1 MANKDAKG
9 AGSILGLSEI
19 TENKAIWRMLV
30 AEFVGTF
37 LLVVIGCGSIIFSET
52 DFIVRVALTFGLTV
66 ATLAQTIG
74 HISGC
79 HINPAVTLSLF
90 VTGDIKLLR
99 ALLFVVV
106 QLIGAVGGAAV
117 LRLMVP
123 ESKEGNLGI
132 TNLGNELTDVQGFL
146 MEIILTFL
154 LLFVIHGVCDPRR
167 KDIKGSAPLAIGL
180 AVTACHLCGVRNGT
194 STYCRNGTDNY
205 FQIPFS
211 GSSINPARS
220 FGPAVIMD
228 LWENHWVYWAGPL
241 LGGVLAGLI
250 YKYLFKAQ
258 KSDPDSY
265 DF

>member
-1 MANKDAKG
+1 MHRATS
-9 AGSILGLSEI
+9 GSQEVGQPRFELRKRLNRVFGF
-19 TENKAIWRMLV
+19 
-30 AEFVGTF
+30 FVFF
-37 LLVVIGCGSIIFSET
+37 LFLH
-52 DFIVRVALTFGLTV
+52 
-66 ATLAQTIG
+66 Q
-74 HISGC
+74 
-79 HINPAVTLSLF
+79 F
-90 VTGDIKLLR
+90 V
-99 ALLFVVV
+99 F
-106 QLIGAVGGAAV
+106 Q
-117 LRLMVP
+117 LMVP

-180 AVTACHLCGVRNGT
+180 AVTACHLCG
-194 STYCRNGTDNY
+194 
-205 FQIPFS
+205 IPFS

>member
-1 MANKDAKG
+1 
-9 AGSILGLSEI
+9 
-19 TENKAIWRMLV
+19 
-30 AEFVGTF
+30 
-37 LLVVIGCGSIIFSET
+37 
-52 DFIVRVALTFGLTV
+52 
-66 ATLAQTIG
+66 
-74 HISGC
+74 
-79 HINPAVTLSLF
+79 
-90 VTGDIKLLR
+90 
-99 ALLFVVV
+99 
-106 QLIGAVGGAAV
+106 
-117 LRLMVP
+117 
-123 ESKEGNLGI
+123 
-132 TNLGNELTDVQGFL
+132 LGNELTDVQGFL

-180 AVTACHLCGVRNGT
+180 AVTACHLCG
-194 STYCRNGTDNY
+194 
-205 FQIPFS
+205 IPFS

>member
-1 MANKDAKG
+1 MHRATS
-9 AGSILGLSEI
+9 GSQEVGQPHFELRKRLNRVFGF
-19 TENKAIWRMLV
+19 
-30 AEFVGTF
+30 FVFF
-37 LLVVIGCGSIIFSET
+37 LFLH
-52 DFIVRVALTFGLTV
+52 
-66 ATLAQTIG
+66 Q
-74 HISGC
+74 
-79 HINPAVTLSLF
+79 F
-90 VTGDIKLLR
+90 V
-99 ALLFVVV
+99 F
-106 QLIGAVGGAAV
+106 Q
-117 LRLMVP
+117 LMVP

-228 LWENHWVYWAGPL
+228 LWENHWVGFVKFYSNHLTDSFCFQVYWAGPL